1 MSFVDDLNR
10 RPSKEELLHE
20 ENRCIERYT
29 RSIIDAIKCSCT
41 KNKTKHTL
49 SGYYGRNDY
58 EEYDE
63 IVPMDKNSKRFS
75 SIVVLDTEKK
85 YLDINKFDRYLHKEI
100 SRLGFTDYEV
110 KIIPRMHYKTGKK
123 IPTGKSFFGKI
134 IYEDELKPS
143 YYQVW
148 VKLNW

>member
-10 RPSKEELLHE
+10 RVSKEELLQE
-20 ENRCIERYT
+20 ESRCIERYT

-41 KNKTKHTL
+41 KNKTEHTL

-75 SIVVLDTEKK
+75 SSVALDTEKK
-85 YLDINKFDRYLHKEI
+85 DIDINKFDRYLNKEI

-110 KIIPRMHYKTGKK
+110 KIIPRMHYKTGNK
-123 IPTGKSFFGKI
+123 IPKGKNFFGKI